1 MKLVDVLRDKI
12 EKAEEDI
19 RVIDDRVG
27 KALGYMVELE
37 DEVVQKQTELDRVE
51 TQIGQLSRQ
60 NQQLDERIERLRLA
74 MEAKGAERLVQS
86 AELRLESFPTV
97 VESEV
102 IEEQDED
109 DVLTLDAVA
118 NDDEDEDEDAPKAT
132 PAPAEAAKRRN
143 AVQSAFRG
151 LSRNH

>member
-60 NQQLDERIERLRLA
+60 NQQLDERLQRLRLA

-86 AELRLESFPTV
+86 AELRLESFPPV
-97 VESEV
+97 VDSKA
-102 IEEQDED
+102 IEEDDAD
-109 DVLTLDAVA
+109 DVLTLDAIA
-118 NDDEDEDEDAPKAT
+118 DEDDDEPTAMPVPPET
-132 PAPAEAAKRRN
+132 TKRRG
-143 AVQSAFRG
+143 AVQAAFKG
-151 LSRNH
+151 LARNI

>member
-1 MKLVDVLRDKI
+1 MKLVEILRDKI

-37 DEVVQKQTELDRVE
+37 DEVVHKQTELDRVE

-60 NQQLDERIERLRLA
+60 NQQLDERLQRLRLA

-86 AELRLESFPTV
+86 AELRLESLPLV
-97 VESEV
+97 VESEA
-102 IEEQDED
+102 IEQDNAD
-109 DVLTLDAVA
+109 DVLTLDAIA
-118 NDDEDEDEDAPKAT
+118 DEDKGEQTAMPVPLET
-132 PAPAEAAKRRN
+132 AKRRG
-143 AVQSAFRG
+143 AVQAAFKG
-151 LSRNH
+151 LARNI

>member
-60 NQQLDERIERLRLA
+60 NQQLDERMQRLRLA

-86 AELRLESFPTV
+86 AELRLESFPLV
-97 VESEV
+97 VDSKA
-102 IEEQDED
+102 IEEDDAD

-118 NDDEDEDEDAPKAT
+118 DEDDDEPTAMPVPPEP
-132 PAPAEAAKRRN
+132 AKRRG
-143 AVQSAFRG
+143 AVQAAFKG
-151 LSRNH
+151 LARNI

>member
-60 NQQLDERIERLRLA
+60 NQQLDDRMQRLRLA
-74 MEAKGAERLVQS
+74 MEA
-86 AELRLESFPTV
+86 
-97 VESEV
+97 
-102 IEEQDED
+102 
-109 DVLTLDAVA
+109 
-118 NDDEDEDEDAPKAT
+118 
-132 PAPAEAAKRRN
+132 
-143 AVQSAFRG
+143 
-151 LSRNH
+151 

>member
-86 AELRLESFPTV
+86 AELRLESLPPV
-97 VESEV
+97 IDSEA
-102 IEEQDED
+102 IRPDAAD
-109 DVLTLDAVA
+109 DILTLDAIA
-118 NDDEDEDEDAPKAT
+118 DEDNSELTAMPVPPET
-132 PAPAEAAKRRN
+132 AKRRG
-143 AVQSAFRG
+143 AVQAAFKG
-151 LSRNH
+151 LARNI